1 MHYDFDYARDHD
13 SDSSASCSSNL
24 DSDGESNNDSSESS
38 ESGAEPRFMGQKRLP
53 IDDYELFL
61 FGFYY
66 FFFLQDPMI
75 NQTLN
80 EPNEF
85 VGLHNVFILQD
96 LKLFN

>member
-1 MHYDFDYARDHD
+1 
-13 SDSSASCSSNL
+13 
-24 DSDGESNNDSSESS
+24 
-38 ESGAEPRFMGQKRLP
+38 MGQKRLP